1 MNSLA
6 RVVLKKSAGLHLR
19 RAGLEALPRAASS
32 APCNVPSMYVS
43 KRYNSSVQNGDK
55 VVEAAANAVD
65 STGILEQAASIV
77 ANNAAEVAV
86 AAEHSNF
93 VIRNVMGLIENVHNF
108 VGIPYWEAIAVT
120 TLGIRFLLIPV
131 VVKTTQS
138 TARLSHLRPTLQKI
152 SEAMKND
159 PRASENA
166 VREHYQK
173 EMQAAFLKYKV
184 HPLHAMLWPLAQ
196 MPVFLSMFFAVQAMG
211 TYYPGL
217 AEGGAFWFTNLTL
230 ADPTYAFP
238 IINALSFLAMIE
250 MGTSDVQMEQS
261 KTFKNVMRG
270 LAVLTLPFTA
280 SMPQVSFSVLST
292 TTVRYVVTNVY
303 AEHVHFLDNEQ
314 HVLLGSRL
322 RHEEPWRQE
331 VFRYPRHAH
340 YEYSKPEDC
349 QPRRKV
355 ARGKT
360 RSLRINCY
368 LSEFK

>member
-43 KRYNSSVQNGDK
+43 KRYNSSAQNGDK

-65 STGILEQAASIV
+65 STGLLEQAASIV

-93 VIRNVMGLIENVHNF
+93 VIRNVMAVIENVHNF

-196 MPVFLSMFFAVQAMG
+196 MPVFLSMFFAVQSMG
-211 TYYPGL
+211 TFYPGMV
-217 AEGGAFWFTNLTL
+217 EGGAFWFTNLTL
-230 ADPTYAFP
+230 PDPTYAFP

-250 MGTSDVQMEQS
+250 MGASDVQMEQS
-261 KTFKNVMRG
+261 KMFKNVMRG

-280 SMPQVSFSVLST
+280 TMPQVS
-292 TTVRYVVTNVY
+292 
-303 AEHVHFLDNEQ
+303 
-314 HVLLGSRL
+314 
-322 RHEEPWRQE
+322 
-331 VFRYPRHAH
+331 
-340 YEYSKPEDC
+340 
-349 QPRRKV
+349 
-355 ARGKT
+355 
-360 RSLRINCY
+360 
-368 LSEFK
+368 